1 MSEHLDA
8 AAMVREIDITG
19 KQSARQDE
27 RARLLREQKKRDAQ
41 NRKTAVLE
49 QKKRDAQNRKTAV
62 LEQKKRDAQN
72 RETAVLEAKE
82 RRMTVGDGFRFGVGF
97 LLANMLF
104 SAVALVLFVLLL
116 LAGLVALPRIP

>member
-27 RARLLREQKKRDAQ
+27 HPLLQREQKKKDAQ
-41 NRKTAVLE
+41 NKGTAALE
-49 QKKRDAQNRKTAV
+49 VN
-62 LEQKKRDAQN
+62 
-72 RETAVLEAKE
+72 E
-82 RRMTVGDGFRFGVGF
+82 RRMTIGDGFRFGVGF

>member
-27 RARLLREQKKRDAQ
+27 RARLLR
-41 NRKTAVLE
+41 E